1 MTIKEL
7 MLVFIGGGLGSVLRY
22 FLSVS
27 LRSADRS
34 VWPWPTLAAN
44 IGASALLGFV
54 AAVALLKPGSYEQQ
68 RLLLGTGFCG
78 GLSTFSTF
86 TLESLDLI
94 RQGNTGIAL
103 AYTLLSILSCLLAC
117 WAAWSLVK

>member
-27 LRSADRS
+27 LRSANLS

>member
-1 MTIKEL
+1 MTIKEVI
-7 MLVFIGGGLGSVLRY
+7 LVFIGGGLGSALRY

-27 LRSADRS
+27 LRSADRAA
-34 VWPWPTLAAN
+34 WPWPTLAAN
-44 IGASALLGFV
+44 VGASALLGFI
-54 AAVALLKPGSYEQQ
+54 AALTLLKPGSYEQQ